1 MRIWL
6 NDLFIISET
15 GKSSPLISSASVPK
29 VTFDPLNHMF
39 PKHPQQPR
47 AETTVEL
54 LKGLDPN
61 RRKQDIPYTNQ
72 VLVPNNGNRSLM

>member
-72 VLVPNNGNRSLM
+72 VLVPSNGDRPLT